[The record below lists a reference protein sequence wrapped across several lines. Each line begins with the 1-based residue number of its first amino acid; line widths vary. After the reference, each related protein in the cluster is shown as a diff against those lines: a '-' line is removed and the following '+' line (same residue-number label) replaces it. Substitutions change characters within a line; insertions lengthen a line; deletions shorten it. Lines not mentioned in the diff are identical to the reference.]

1 MVLKQRTEINIMVGL
16 YSTQRSIMNY
26 RIEKET
32 KRVKG
37 RNHSKNPSISV
48 CNSQEWKPQLVI

>member
-1 MVLKQRTEINIMVGL
+1 
-16 YSTQRSIMNY
+16 MNY

-32 KRVKG
+32 KRMKG

-48 CNSQEWKPQLVI
+48 CNSQEWKPLLVICPNLINPISN